1 MNYLENAVTRLLQQN
16 EQVVNAKIITAKAFS
31 KVSKTTG
38 KEYTQVVLNL
48 DSFEEP
54 VFVFLSEIKLALK
67 LHENPFVSLIASTD
81 IDDTKL
87 LGLIIKQRIRLIS
100 QTTKEGDQFT
110 DWITGDALE
119 DGRRAEQDT
128 VNWHV
133 AAIDANEAIAETL
146 YFAM

>member
-1 MNYLENAVTRLLQQN
+1 MNYVEKAVARLLEQN
-16 EQVVNAKIITAKAFS
+16 ETVINARIITAKAFN

-48 DSFEEP
+48 DTVDEP

-67 LHENPFVSLIASTD
+67 LHDNPFVSVVANTELS
-81 IDDTKL
+81 DTKL
-87 LGLIIKQRIRLIS
+87 LGLIVKQRIRLIS
-100 QTTKEGDQFT
+100 QTTKEGDVYT
-110 DWITGDALE
+110 DWLTGETVE
-119 DGRRAEQDT
+119 DERHAEQDT

-133 AAIDANEAIAETL
+133 AAVDANEAIAEAL